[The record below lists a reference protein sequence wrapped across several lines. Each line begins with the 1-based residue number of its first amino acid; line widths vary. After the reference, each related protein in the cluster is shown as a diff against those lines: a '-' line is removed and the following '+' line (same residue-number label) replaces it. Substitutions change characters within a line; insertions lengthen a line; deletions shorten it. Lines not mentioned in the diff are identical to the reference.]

1 MGWQSLV
8 WHCEMHRL
16 IPKALLGEQEYHS
29 AILHDTEECEP
40 EGLKSAVLL

>member
-1 MGWQSLV
+1 MAWWDAVGG
-8 WHCEMHRL
+8 MHRL

-29 AILHDTEECEP
+29 ALLHDTEECEP